1 MTLTVTQEG
10 FDEIWADWE
19 SLLSE
24 CAKPTV
30 FQTPLWHRAWWDEE
44 ETGQAELRLVSIR
57 ENGTLV
63 CVAPLM
69 YRDDTLMSLGDPDLW
84 DYQTFVTAPGRES
97 ELYQELFDYLV
108 EQPWDKMELSSLPEG
123 SHSLEL
129 IPDMARSRGYSVDVS
144 EQDVSPGL
152 PLPSTWDDYLAGL
165 SKKGRHELR
174 RKFRR
179 LENNGTYKVYSVDG
193 ASSLDGSLD
202 DFFRMMRDS
211 RQDKAMFLTPKREQF
226 FRHMAEEMARADV
239 LRLFFMEVSGE
250 RVASV
255 MCFDY
260 GQVRFLYNAG
270 YNPEYASLS
279 VGLLLKSTCLRQ
291 AIEQDMEYFDFL
303 RGDERYKYEL
313 GAQVVRVHRLV
324 IQR

>member
-1 MTLTVTQEG
+1 MTLTVAQEG

-24 CAKPTV
+24 CSQPTV

-44 ETGQAELRLVSIR
+44 EGEAELRLVAIR
-57 ENGTLV
+57 DSGVLV
-63 CVAPLM
+63 GVAPLM

-84 DYQTFVTAPGRES
+84 DYQTFVTARGRES
-97 ELYQELFDYLV
+97 ELYQELFDYLA
-108 EQPWDKMELSSLPEG
+108 EQPWNKMELSSLPEG
-123 SHSLEL
+123 SPSLEL
-129 IPDMARSRGYSVDVS
+129 IPEMARSKGYSVDVS

-152 PLPSTWDDYLAGL
+152 PLPSSWDDYLAGL

-179 LENNGTYKVYSVDG
+179 LENNGTYEVYSVDG
-193 ASSLDGSLD
+193 ALSLDGSLD

-270 YNPEYASLS
+270 YNPEYAPLS
-279 VGLLLKSTCLRQ
+279 VGLLLKSTCLQQ
-291 AIEQDMEYFDFL
+291 AIEQDMGYFDFL

-313 GAQVVRVHRLV
+313 GAQVVQVYRMVV
-324 IQR
+324 QR